1 MHHKRKRPRKASCGL
16 CKPHKTEGNCPRHK
30 DMRLGNL
37 RRYLSGSD
45 QLRCQEIKGGCRPG
59 MGIIGSSH
67 KTVWIKRKG
76 RANGSADPSLIASA
90 GCQYIRGHQQKP
102 SDRLNL
108 CAS

>member
-45 QLRCQEIKGGCRPG
+45 QLRCQEIKGG
-59 MGIIGSSH
+59 
-67 KTVWIKRKG
+67 
-76 RANGSADPSLIASA
+76 SARD
-90 GCQYIRGHQQKP
+90 GDYRQ
-102 SDRLNL
+102 
-108 CAS
+108 